1 MYLLPVPRNVSYQ
14 EGEYALP
21 YDLQI
26 VMEPS
31 CEQQVYEYALLLKE
45 TADACGS
52 RGTVRR
58 DGGRGSVRLAIDSAL
73 AAQQYH
79 LEINEKGIKLTGGS
93 SQGILYAIQ
102 TLRQIIRQSGMLL
115 PCMTVDDWPDYEA
128 RGFYHD
134 VTRGRIPKMD
144 WLYRLADTLSY
155 YKVNQLQLYIEH
167 SFLFQGM
174 SELWRDD
181 TPLTAEDIME
191 FDRYCAKRGIELV
204 PSLSTFGHLYKLL
217 STKQYRGYCELADA
231 GEQSFGF
238 KQRMD
243 HHTVN
248 VSDDGAFSLICT
260 MISQFLPLFTSRRFN
275 ICADE
280 TFDLGKGKNRKR
292 ADQEG
297 KDRLYIDY
305 VKKLCAFI
313 LDQGSTPM
321 LWGDVLLG
329 FPELASELPKEAICL
344 NWGYAPDQ
352 SEDSTRIYAG
362 TGVRQYVCPGVGGW
376 NQFVNLQRS
385 AYENISRM
393 SRYGITYGCEGLLNT
408 DWGDFG
414 HINHP
419 AFSIPGMI
427 CGAAASWN
435 REALPE
441 YDKLNA
447 QISAVEYADSS
458 ERFTGITGLL
468 SEQDSFGWHDA
479 VFLKEI
485 WEPAGRQTVY
495 DELAKLKNKIETAPE
510 KCEKIKACIHDL
522 KACTRTM
529 PQEKRAE
536 VYPYL
541 LAADGMQ
548 IFNTIGLLI
557 WKSLSEVGGAESC
570 TPKEE
575 HHYSNPNER
584 LQALRQKAYDTAAEL
599 EEWYYHYRILW
610 GSVSR
615 ESELYRIGE
624 VIFWYAD
631 MLRER
636 VAENTWNA

>member
-1 MYLLPVPRNVSYQ
+1 MYLLPVPRKVSYQ

-21 YDLQI
+21 YDVQI
-26 VMEPS
+26 VLDTS
-31 CEQQVYEYALLLKE
+31 CEKQVYEYALLLKE
-45 TADACGS
+45 TVDACGS
-52 RGTVRR
+52 RSAIRR
-58 DGGRGSVRLAIDSAL
+58 DGGRGSVRLAIDSGME
-73 AAQQYH
+73 AQQYR
-79 LEINEKGIKLTGGS
+79 LEINENGIEVTGGS
-93 SQGILYAIQ
+93 SQGILYGIQ
-102 TLRQIIRQSGMLL
+102 TLRQIVKQSGMIL
-115 PCMTVDDWPDYEA
+115 PCMSVDDWPDYEA

-134 VTRGRIPKMD
+134 VTRGRIPKME
-144 WLYRLADTLSY
+144 WLRRLADTLSY
-155 YKVNQLQLYIEH
+155 YKINQLQLYIEH

-181 TPLTAEDIME
+181 TPLTAEEIME
-191 FDRYCAKRGIELV
+191 FDRYCANRGIELV

-217 STKQYRGYCELADA
+217 STKQYRRYCELADA
-231 GEQSFGF
+231 GEQPFGF

-243 HHTVN
+243 HHTVD

-260 MISQFLPLFTSRRFN
+260 MISQFLPLFSSRRFN

-280 TFDLGKGKNRKR
+280 TFDLGKGKNQER
-292 ADQEG
+292 ADREG

-313 LDQGSTPM
+313 TDQGSTPM

-352 SEDSTRIYAG
+352 SEDSTRIYAD

-435 REALPE
+435 RDALPE
-441 YDKLNA
+441 YDELNA
-447 QISAVEYADSS
+447 QISVVEYADGS

-495 DELAKLKNKIETAPE
+495 DELSKLRNKIETAPE
-510 KCEKIKACIHDL
+510 KCEKIKACIRDL

-557 WKSLSEVGGAESC
+557 WRTLYAGDESLSACDASEAGAVL
-570 TPKEE
+570 EE
-575 HHYSNPNER
+575 H
-584 LQALRQKAYDTAAEL
+584 RQEAYDTAAAL
-599 EEWYYHYRILW
+599 EEWYYHFRMLW

-631 MLRER
+631 TLRER
-636 VAENTWNA
+636 VAEGTW

>member
-1 MYLLPVPRNVSYQ
+1 
-14 EGEYALP
+14 
-21 YDLQI
+21 
-26 VMEPS
+26 
-31 CEQQVYEYALLLKE
+31 
-45 TADACGS
+45 
-52 RGTVRR
+52 
-58 DGGRGSVRLAIDSAL
+58 
-73 AAQQYH
+73 
-79 LEINEKGIKLTGGS
+79 
-93 SQGILYAIQ
+93 
-102 TLRQIIRQSGMLL
+102 
-115 PCMTVDDWPDYEA
+115 
-128 RGFYHD
+128 
-134 VTRGRIPKMD
+134 
-144 WLYRLADTLSY
+144 
-155 YKVNQLQLYIEH
+155 
-167 SFLFQGM
+167 
-174 SELWRDD
+174 
-181 TPLTAEDIME
+181 
-191 FDRYCAKRGIELV
+191 
-204 PSLSTFGHLYKLL
+204 
-217 STKQYRGYCELADA
+217 
-231 GEQSFGF
+231 
-238 KQRMD
+238 
-243 HHTVN
+243 
-248 VSDDGAFSLICT
+248 
-260 MISQFLPLFTSRRFN
+260 
-275 ICADE
+275 
-280 TFDLGKGKNRKR
+280 
-292 ADQEG
+292 
-297 KDRLYIDY
+297 
-305 VKKLCAFI
+305 
-313 LDQGSTPM
+313 M

-510 KCEKIKACIHDL
+510 KCEKIKACIRDL